1 MDVEGRKTCRR
12 KEARE
17 ANDSTTD
24 DTGEERRPQG
34 LFIYGDHGE
43 EYRNVESKIAS
54 ETATPY
60 PPIGPC
66 QRTGLYP
73 VL

>member
-1 MDVEGRKTCRR
+1 MDAEGRKTCRR
-12 KEARE
+12 KEASE
-17 ANDSTTD
+17 ANNGTTD
-24 DTGEERRPQG
+24 DTGDERRPQG
-34 LFIYGDHGE
+34 LFKYGDHSE
-43 EYRNVESKIAS
+43 EYRIVESKIAR

-66 QRTGLYP
+66 QRAGLYP